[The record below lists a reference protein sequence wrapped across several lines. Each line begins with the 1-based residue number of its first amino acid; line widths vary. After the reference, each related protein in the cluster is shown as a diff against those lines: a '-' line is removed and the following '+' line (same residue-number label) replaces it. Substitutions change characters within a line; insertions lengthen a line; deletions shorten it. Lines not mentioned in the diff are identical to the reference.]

1 MLILGG
7 FKDQQRFE
15 LLQSCILKLI
25 TGNNDT
31 GCDDDDDDIER
42 QRYQQFFTSIKWL
55 NTGFN
60 LDAKAPDLTGECS
73 FDVVVD
79 RCRGWNERVLSLFN
93 NDRFSLLDY
102 VLCF

>member
-31 GCDDDDDDIER
+31 GCDDDDAI
-42 QRYQQFFTSIKWL
+42 
-55 NTGFN
+55 
-60 LDAKAPDLTGECS
+60 
-73 FDVVVD
+73 
-79 RCRGWNERVLSLFN
+79 LSDNVIN
-93 NDRFSLLDY
+93 NSLQ
-102 VLCF
+102 VSNG